1 MLKGGEARN
10 KYKQKSPRVATT
22 IFMGWGKQIVEYI
35 CYDIIFCTISMINID
50 IWYLFNLGIFCFTIA
65 EHNFNKPD
73 TGCL

>member
-1 MLKGGEARN
+1 MGEALS

-50 IWYLFNLGIFCFTIA
+50 I
-65 EHNFNKPD
+65 
-73 TGCL
+73 